1 MSSKA
6 HTLKELL
13 IEWFIR
19 TWEPG
24 TMCRDLSLQNLEEM
38 SSFDPHDDCTDMIY
52 SGGDLW
58 SALQNEAGAW
68 KKDNSLK
75 EVITQAL
82 KGTELLNEANA
93 LLDEELKEAGV
104 TSLVGL
110 QITPRKKVCVAI
122 CAVEVPLELTSI
134 GRMYRSTS
142 GQ

>member
-6 HTLKELL
+6 HNLKELL

-19 TWEPG
+19 TWELG

-38 SSFDPHDDCTDMIY
+38 SSFDPHGDCTDMIY
-52 SGGDLW
+52 SGGGLW
-58 SALQNEAGAW
+58 SALKNEADAW

-75 EVITQAL
+75 KVITHAL
-82 KGTELLNEANA
+82 KDTELLNEANA

-110 QITPRKKVCVAI
+110 QITPRKKVFVAI
-122 CAVEVPLELTSI
+122 CAVEVLLELTSI

>member
-1 MSSKA
+1 
-6 HTLKELL
+6 
-13 IEWFIR
+13 
-19 TWEPG
+19 
-24 TMCRDLSLQNLEEM
+24 
-38 SSFDPHDDCTDMIY
+38 MIY
-52 SGGDLW
+52 SGGNLW
-58 SALQNEAGAW
+58 SALQNEADAW

-75 EVITQAL
+75 KVITQAL
-82 KGTELLNEANA
+82 NGTELLNEANA